1 MLHTDLTFSDYP
13 LFAIDDVVQQASSLT
28 ASSTDANHP
37 VSLLTNGLTFDYWR
51 SKQVLQLAGGGGGD
65 SPDSPAPSSTT
76 ATVRIT
82 VQLPTALPVTYGAIV
97 GHNFEG
103 AVCSW
108 ESSNNGIDWTTQ
120 NVFTAGEGTIDL
132 SVWSEVEAIFWRFS
146 VTLTQEVGVSY
157 ARISVLRLG
166 EHFLAQ
172 RRIGVGHSPLPLSRD
187 TTYINW
193 NAERGHS
200 LDRAIVRSALTGKVA
215 LQNLT
220 PEWYRST
227 FDEFARKA
235 RTRWFAFAWRPD
247 TYPTDLVWV
256 ATTEDIRPQN
266 QRANRMMNVSFGV
279 RGYQQDEDEESEP
292 VTYTTPL
299 YPLKVIE
306 RNEAYG
312 VALDAISRMRQPSDE
327 SEAFGAI
334 PSVSLVQVIFPPVT
348 YSSAEETEAIGATPA
363 IDLVQVIFPPVTYS
377 LEEEAEAI
385 GASVSGILLERVIVE
400 YNNAEPEESEA
411 LGAAVSAISLVQP

>member
-51 SKQVLQLAGGGGGD
+51 SKQVLQIAGGGGSD

-82 VQLPTALPVTYGAIV
+82 VQLPTALPVTYGTIV

-108 ESSNNGIDWTTQ
+108 ESSNNGIDWTTH

-132 SVWSEVEAIFWRFS
+132 SVWGEAEAIFWRFS

-166 EHFLAQ
+166 EHFLAK

-200 LDRAIVRSALTGKVA
+200 LDRAIVRSALTGKVS

-247 TYPTDLVWV
+247 TYPTDLVW
-256 ATTEDIRPQN
+256 ASTTEDIRPQN

-299 YPLKVIE
+299 YSIKASEEIYARSSSIAGIQSIRRPLEEIAATSALITDGELRSVVE
-306 RNEAYG
+306 RLE
-312 VALDAISRMRQPSDE
+312 VDP
-327 SEAFGAI
+327 
-334 PSVSLVQVIFPPVT
+334 
-348 YSSAEETEAIGATPA
+348 EEIVAIGANIVGGELRA
-363 IDLVQVIFPPVTYS
+363 IINRYATNP
-377 LEEEAEAI
+377 EEIASI
-385 GASVSGILLERVIVE
+385 GATITAGDLRAVIIR
-400 YNNAEPEESEA
+400 YSPDPEEISSS
-411 LGAAVSAISLVQP
+411 GATITGGTMEQP